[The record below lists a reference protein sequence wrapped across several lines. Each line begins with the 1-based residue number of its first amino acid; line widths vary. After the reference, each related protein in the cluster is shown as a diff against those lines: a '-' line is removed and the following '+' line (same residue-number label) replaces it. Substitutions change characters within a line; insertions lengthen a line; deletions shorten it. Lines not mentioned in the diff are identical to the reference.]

1 MEKTRAEILTEL
13 KQTVAGLKSQLA
25 SLEKRIA
32 ELENEPEQEQE
43 QTLIAPQMF
52 DEGPIE
58 IIDEKVLSK
67 IVAETYADDAPAW
80 KKDIPG
86 MPVKNIIS
94 AISLNDRL
102 QFVKTLFGEDA
113 SLFQETVSTLNGMQS
128 FNEAEAYV
136 LARFPG
142 WKMSS
147 DTVYRF
153 MMAVR
158 RKFQ

>member
-32 ELENEPEQEQE
+32 ELENEPEQE

-80 KKDIPG
+80 KKDMPG

-142 WKMSS
+142 WKVSS